1 MVLAGADICSGGVG
15 VNRDAEDNI
24 QWIVNTIKAISPPSS
39 LNIRLPKS
47 GVRKL
52 KSISEKRLN
61 QKSSQEV
68 EMAIVG

>member
-15 VNRDAEDNI
+15 VNRDAEDDI

-47 GVRKL
+47 YLCCDNNFIYSVHK
-52 KSISEKRLN
+52 
-61 QKSSQEV
+61 
-68 EMAIVG
+68 